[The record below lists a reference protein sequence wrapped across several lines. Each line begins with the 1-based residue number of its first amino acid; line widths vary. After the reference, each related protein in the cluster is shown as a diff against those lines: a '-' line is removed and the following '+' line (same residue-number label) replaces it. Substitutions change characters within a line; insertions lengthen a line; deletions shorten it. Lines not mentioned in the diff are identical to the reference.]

1 MKEIEFIIY
10 VKQKRKEKNILTK
23 DMAAL
28 LNVSPSYYSKIENNK
43 ISLNFSMIKRIS
55 EILDIDL
62 NIIKNYDNFNH
73 IVYYD

>member
-28 LNVSPSYYSKIENNK
+28 LNVSSSYYSKIENNK

-73 IVYYD
+73 VVYYD